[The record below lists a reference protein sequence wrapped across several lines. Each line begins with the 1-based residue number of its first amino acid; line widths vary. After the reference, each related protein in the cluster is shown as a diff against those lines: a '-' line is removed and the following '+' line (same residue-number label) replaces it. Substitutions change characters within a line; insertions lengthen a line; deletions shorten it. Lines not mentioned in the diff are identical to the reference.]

1 MSKHKYIETPE
12 KLWELFVEY
21 KTNCKGNPIRVQDFV
36 GKDGDMVYRER
47 ERALT
52 MEGFEDYV
60 ADQPDMPMD
69 LSHYFSNQD
78 NSYTEYL
85 AICSRIKRAIRRD
98 QIEGGMSSIY
108 NASITQRLNS
118 LVEKN
123 ETNLKVEHPIFKEL
137 EIDVHQDNGTDKD
150 STTE

>member
-1 MSKHKYIETPE
+1 MSKHKYIQTPE

-21 KTNCKGNPIRVQDFV
+21 KTNCKANPIRVQDFV

-85 AICSRIKRAIRRD
+85 AICTRIRRTIRRD

-118 LVEKN
+118 LVEKSEN
-123 ETNLKVEHPIFKEL
+123 KTELRVEPITGM
-137 EIDVHQDNGTDKD
+137 EIK
-150 STTE
+150 

>member
-1 MSKHKYIETPE
+1 
-12 KLWELFVEY
+12 
-21 KTNCKGNPIRVQDFV
+21 
-36 GKDGDMVYRER
+36 MVYRER

-85 AICSRIKRAIRRD
+85 AICTRIRRAIRRD

-123 ETNLKVEHPIFKEL
+123 ETNVKVEQPIFKEL
-137 EIDVHQDNGTDKD
+137 EIDVHTDNGTNKD
-150 STTE
+150 STAE